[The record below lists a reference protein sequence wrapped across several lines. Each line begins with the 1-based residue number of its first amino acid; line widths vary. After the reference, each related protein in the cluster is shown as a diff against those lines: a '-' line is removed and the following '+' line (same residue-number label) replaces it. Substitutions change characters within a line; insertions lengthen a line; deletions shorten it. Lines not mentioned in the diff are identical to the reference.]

1 MKFSEDFY
9 WGGAVAANQCEGAWN
24 VDGRGMTRTDVTT
37 GGTVNTPRMVT
48 FIDKDGNKQKLPN
61 HGFKLPEGA
70 HFAVFDDELYPNHDG
85 IDFYH
90 HYKEDIA
97 LLKEMGFKM
106 FRLSISWS
114 RIYPTGEE
122 DKPNQAGLDFYRNVF
137 TELRNAGIEP
147 LVSIWHFD
155 TPLALEEKYG
165 DWLDRKYISLYEK
178 YVTTIF
184 NEYKGLVKYWL
195 TFNEINNTVNF
206 IPDDASDEV
215 YQEAYQHL
223 HYQFVASARAVQIG
237 HQIDPE
243 NKIGCMICGITY
255 YPLTSDPEDILFNR
269 SKWEKGIFYCGDVQ
283 CKGKYPTYAKRLWKE
298 HNVKLDITEQDLEEL
313 KKGTVDMYTFSY
325 YMSQA
330 VTTHENDDAVSGNMS
345 FGVRNP
351 YLEYSDWGWALD
363 PKGLRYYLEMIYDR
377 YEKPLMVVENG
388 LGAYD
393 TVEEDGSIHDNYR
406 IEYYRAHIEE
416 MAKAIEDGVDLIGYT
431 TWGCI
436 DLVSAG
442 TGEMRKR
449 YGFIYV
455 DKHDDGSGTMKRSRK
470 DSFYRI
476 VTTRRGQVKVRYE
489 KKAMRASSQDAAL
502 YRRELARLTSSSGYM
517 LNAGLGLVFE
527 LVLAVLAV
535 VKRRELLGALTAIP
549 ELYAAAAPILLL
561 ACMMVSGMVFFTAS
575 SVSLEGK
582 SYWIVR
588 SMPVETK
595 KVLQAKLSLSNSLA
609 IAPALLMTLAAAL
622 ALRLPAAETALL
634 LACQLLFVLLTANVG
649 LMEDL
654 RHCNLDWIN
663 ETQAAKQGAG
673 VLLSMLLAF
682 GFVVAVGALYFF
694 LLAVLMPAT
703 AALGLI
709 LALMAILYALTARWL
724 MTRGVKRFETL
735 R

>member
-1 MKFSEDFY
+1 MGFKEGFF
-9 WGGAVAANQCEGAWN
+9 WGGATAANQYEGGYISGGKGLAIQD
-24 VDGRGMTRTDVTT
+24 VITGGDGR
-37 GGTVNTPRMVT
+37 NNIPRRMALKLADGST
-48 FIDKDGNKQKLPN
+48 KFIDRRGTEVPDG
-61 HGFKLPEGA
+61 
-70 HFAVFDDELYPNHDG
+70 AVPYVDEDTYYPSHVAT
-85 IDFYH
+85 DFYH

-165 DWLDRKYISLYEK
+165 DWLDRKYIALYEK

-195 TFNEINNTVNF
+195 TFNEINNTINF
-206 IPDDASDEV
+206 LPDNASDEA

-393 TVEEDGSIHDNYR
+393 TVEEDGSIHDDYR
-406 IEYYRAHIEE
+406 IDYFKGHIHAMKES
-416 MAKAIEDGVDLIGYT
+416 IEDGVPLIGYT
-431 TWGCI
+431 TWGPI

-442 TGEMRKR
+442 TGQYAKR

-455 DKHDDGSGTMKRSRK
+455 DRHDDGTGDFSRSKK
-470 DSFYRI
+470 DSFYW
-476 VTTRRGQVKVRYE
+476 Y
-489 KKAMRASSQDAAL
+489 
-502 YRRELARLTSSSGYM
+502 
-517 LNAGLGLVFE
+517 
-527 LVLAVLAV
+527 
-535 VKRRELLGALTAIP
+535 
-549 ELYAAAAPILLL
+549 
-561 ACMMVSGMVFFTAS
+561 
-575 SVSLEGK
+575 
-582 SYWIVR
+582 
-588 SMPVETK
+588 K
-595 KVLQAKLSLSNSLA
+595 KVCESNGEE
-609 IAPALLMTLAAAL
+609 I
-622 ALRLPAAETALL
+622 
-634 LACQLLFVLLTANVG
+634 
-649 LMEDL
+649 
-654 RHCNLDWIN
+654 
-663 ETQAAKQGAG
+663 
-673 VLLSMLLAF
+673 
-682 GFVVAVGALYFF
+682 
-694 LLAVLMPAT
+694 
-703 AALGLI
+703 
-709 LALMAILYALTARWL
+709 
-724 MTRGVKRFETL
+724 
-735 R
+735 